1 MAFSFSSIKCQ
12 RGFSLFEVL
21 IVLAFMGIIGAVGLG
36 YYFDYQRRTIL
47 NTTAEEVAAFLYEVQ
62 QKSIGQEGSS
72 QWGVH
77 FENPTGSGGAFFA
90 SFKGASYSSP
100 ETKIFLDKA
109 LDFLYPADGENLDI
123 VFSKINGQVSDSS
136 FKKVYIQLIPGVAT
150 KAVKVSPAGVISID
164 DGEVGWWK
172 FDEGSGDVAID
183 TSGYGNAGDIS
194 GTTWLAEEN
203 CKSGACLSFD
213 GATDDYVISEEALNL
228 DASQTFSAWVN
239 PNSISGLRG
248 VITLHNHGTTANLGI
263 NTYSNKFSV
272 SIGYT
277 DSSREYNEKLSNFSL
292 TVGEWTHIVL
302 IFDSYNNSV
311 SFYVNGDF
319 DKSWNL
325 SKTVDLRPDKIL
337 VGQWASSYLEHYIF
351 DGIIDDV
358 RLYDRALSEDEVEE
372 LYERT
377 R

>member
-1 MAFSFSSIKCQ
+1 MAFSFSSIKRQ

-21 IVLAFMGIIGAVGLG
+21 IVLAFMGVIGAVGLG

-77 FENPTGSGGAFFA
+77 FENPAGSEGAFFA
-90 SFKGASYSSP
+90 SFKGSSYSSP

-172 FDEGSGDVAID
+172 FDEGSGNMAID
-183 TSGYGNAGDIS
+183 SSGYGSTGVFNGS
-194 GTTWLAEEN
+194 PVRNSEEN
-203 CKSGACLSFD
+203 CKQGECLTFSSGNYIVL
-213 GATDDYVISEEALNL
+213 GNPEALRITGN
-228 DASQTFSAWVN
+228 QTISMWIKPAILGDGVRRNPYAKAYGGEGTITQEPGGHSVN
-239 PNSISGLRG
+239 YYYGTYGGNSSPYQGFDSGSIL
-248 VITLHNHGTTANLGI
+248 TA
-263 NTYSNKFSV
+263 
-272 SIGYT
+272 
-277 DSSREYNEKLSNFSL
+277 
-292 TVGEWTHIVL
+292 GEWTHVVL
-302 IFDSYNNSV
+302 VRDLSNMKLYWYKDGKLANSV
-311 SFYVNGDF
+311 NANYTSA
-319 DKSWNL
+319 
-325 SKTVDLRPDKIL
+325 T
-337 VGQWASSYLEHYIF
+337 ASSNDAYIGHGYVS
-351 DGIIDDV
+351 DYQGEIDDV
-358 RLYDRALSEDEVEE
+358 RIYDRALSEDEVEE
-372 LYERT
+372 LYEKT